1 MNVNYDDERFTKVEQ
16 EKQNELN
23 KYNQTYDN
31 LIAERNE
38 LTQQQQNYVD
48 SWKDTQTQIA
58 NDNLNHQLDLYNQE
72 KEKAEKE
79 YQNEAKASYID
90 YQKEVDRYGIS
101 RENMVS
107 NGLSNSGYAESSKVD
122 MYNTYQNRVA
132 TARESLNNIKL
143 EFDNAIKEAQLSNNA
158 TLAELALQQMQ
169 QKLQI
174 ALEGFNYKDTQTQN
188 KMNWEY
194 NINNNYYD
202 RYKDV
207 ENQINYEN
215 EQAEAIRQ
223 YNEQMAY
230 QKEQAA
236 LAQQQ
241 WEKEYALQ
249 QQQLAYQKEQDA
261 IANAQRWASINSSSS
276 SSGSELTNGNNEQE
290 LDESNKTD
298 SLGNNSN
305 IINSSDYYFNGTDQ
319 PRYIANTKLS
329 NSGKTAG
336 DLGVTGNGIGSGY
349 RIWGA
354 NGRYYVWNNNAKTY
368 LDVTDEYKKATTKST
383 KGSGGNGAF
392 GSTGGGSR

>member
-16 EKQNELN
+16 DKQNELN

-31 LIAERNE
+31 LIAERDKF
-38 LTQQQQNYVD
+38 TQQQQDYVD
-48 SWKDTQTQIA
+48 NWKTTQEQSA
-58 NDNLNHQLDLYNQE
+58 NDNLNHQLDLYNQQ

-90 YQKEVDRYGIS
+90 YQKEVDKYGVS
-101 RENMVS
+101 RENVVA

-132 TARESLNNIKL
+132 TAKESLNNIKL

-169 QKLQI
+169 QKLEI

-188 KMNWEY
+188 KLNWEY
-194 NINNNYYD
+194 NLNNTYYD

-230 QKEQAA
+230 QKEQDKI
-236 LAQQQ
+236 AQEQ
-241 WEKEYALQ
+241 WEREYALQ
-249 QQQLAYQKEQDA
+249 QQQLAAQQSYYESLTDGSTILTLKSNDIVLNDKVQSWYTKNIIDKYSNGITESQLETELS
-261 IANAQRWASINSSSS
+261 NAL
-276 SSGSELTNGNNEQE
+276 SSGFL
-290 LDESNKTD
+290 K
-298 SLGNNSN
+298 
-305 IINSSDYYFNGTDQ
+305 DYEVDQ
-319 PRYIANTKLS
+319 ILKMYGL
-329 NSGKTAG
+329 
-336 DLGVTGNGIGSGY
+336 
-349 RIWGA
+349 
-354 NGRYYVWNNNAKTY
+354 
-368 LDVTDEYKKATTKST
+368 
-383 KGSGGNGAF
+383 
-392 GSTGGGSR
+392 